1 MYIYIYIYIC
11 VIYTCMCID
20 TRSFSVPF
28 FYSAPQAK
36 TWTCCPRSRPRSPRF
51 RHQGASPHGN
61 ALLEDRIGD
70 AVVDLIAGAKSQE
83 AKGNGVSRHPDRTS
97 HPRSGKQRR
106 QNVTRK
112 KNVRK
117 ASDAANTADTRRLQT
132 LQRGKGTAETRR
144 KLLRLRKC
152 VRKVA
157 GNAGTS
163 SIGRRASR
171 GQGRLKMDAIQTRN
185 GRLANT
191 AASP

>member
-1 MYIYIYIYIC
+1 MHVHRYIFLF
-11 VIYTCMCID
+11 
-20 TRSFSVPF
+20 FSILLLC
-28 FYSAPQAK
+28 AQAK

-51 RHQGASPHGN
+51 RHRGASPHGN

-70 AVVDLIAGAKSQE
+70 ADVDRIAGAKSQE
-83 AKGNGVSRHPDRTS
+83 AKGNGVSRHPERTS
-97 HPRSGKQRR
+97 HPWSGTQRR
-106 QNVTRK
+106 RNVTRK

-117 ASDAANTADTRRLQT
+117 APDAANTRRLQT
-132 LQRGKGTAETRR
+132 LQRGKGTAEARR

-152 VRKVA
+152 VGKVA
-157 GNAGTS
+157 GDAGTLS
-163 SIGRRASR
+163 VGRSGSR